1 MSTYE
6 LVKAKAAAAKKAA
19 GKLAIT
25 STAIKNKAML
35 AMAQAL
41 LDKQEEI
48 LAANAIDMENAA
60 RTTSTP
66 PRASS
71 RTSSAR

>member
-25 STAIKNKAML
+25 NTAIKNKAML

-48 LAANAIDMENAA
+48 NKN
-60 RTTSTP
+60 SGNKKNYF
-66 PRASS
+66 
-71 RTSSAR
+71 

>member
-48 LAANAIDMENAA
+48 LAKEIVDFKILLYLCN
-60 RTTSTP
+60 
-66 PRASS
+66 
-71 RTSSAR
+71 

>member
-35 AMAQAL
+35 AMAEAL
-41 LDKQEEI
+41 LY
-48 LAANAIDMENAA
+48 
-60 RTTSTP
+60 
-66 PRASS
+66 
-71 RTSSAR
+71 

>member
-25 STAIKNKAML
+25 NTVS
-35 AMAQAL
+35 
-41 LDKQEEI
+41 E
-48 LAANAIDMENAA
+48 NAIGQATVLDMN
-60 RTTSTP
+60 TKNMILPTI
-66 PRASS
+66 
-71 RTSSAR
+71 